1 MLTENSQFKYQNIS
15 NNSKRPTH
23 RNKAKRWKS
32 SNEKRNL
39 FNYHILVEMY
49 VTHCIRS
56 AIRCTKG
63 NNNKKGD
70 KLTKQDMNHVHI
82 KSKIIIEASSDFNN
96 IARKQQLCSPCFT
109 RIFKTISKE
118 KKRATHEWKQLDWD
132 KKRCTPQPAPHVL
145 AHNRENH
152 NWIIF
157 IVSVPFFFQWPFF
170 V

>member
-1 MLTENSQFKYQNIS
+1 MLTENPQFKYQNIS

-109 RIFKTISKE
+109 RIFKTIFKE

-132 KKRCTPQPAPHVL
+132 KKKMHTPARPACACTQ
-145 AHNRENH
+145 
-152 NWIIF
+152 
-157 IVSVPFFFQWPFF
+157 
-170 V
+170 